1 MTFFIGAALL
11 TLVAIA
17 FIVSPWLHQSK
28 TAHDVVIDRRQATVD
43 IVRARLAELDAEHRD
58 GVIDETTYQSL
69 KVEQERRL
77 LDDVRGLEA
86 GKRQSV
92 AHAFT
97 HARWILLAAALVTPI
112 VAVLTYRHF
121 GNWLDW
127 SIQQTLQQSQQLA
140 GQGKDNRAAL
150 IELARLL
157 EKRLQQ
163 RNDDDGRRRFLL
175 ARLNIELGRT
185 DAALTQFR
193 ALVIQFPQDADL
205 LAQLAQTQYLAADR
219 KLTPDIAETA
229 QRALALNPDQ
239 STALGLLGIAAFE
252 RKDYAQALMH
262 WRRLLR
268 QLQPGSQNAQMI
280 ERGIAQ
286 AEANL
291 GPEGL
296 PGPKFDVSVSVDPK
310 LAGQVRGTLFVF
322 AKAVN
327 GPPLPLA
334 VARFDNPTLP
344 LSVTLDDTMAM
355 APGMNLSSAKQVQIF
370 ARVTASGQVRGEAGD
385 LEGSSPALD
394 INNKSQQLSLV
405 IDRQL

>member
-11 TLVAIA
+11 TLVAVA
-17 FIVSPWLHQSK
+17 FIVAPWLRKSGA
-28 TAHDVVIDRRQATVD
+28 THDVVIDRRQATVD
-43 IVRARLAELDAEHRD
+43 IVRARLAELDTERRD

-86 GKRQSV
+86 GKTKSF
-92 AHAFT
+92 A
-97 HARWILLAAALVTPI
+97 HARWILLVAALATPI
-112 VAVLTYRHF
+112 VAVLTYGHF

-127 SIQQTLQQSQQLA
+127 SIQQTLQQTQQLA
-140 GQGKDNRAAL
+140 EQGKDNRAAL
-150 IELARLL
+150 IELADLL
-157 EKRLQQ
+157 EKRLAQ

-193 ALVIQFPQDADL
+193 ALVNQFPQDADL

-268 QLQPGSQNAQMI
+268 QLPPGSQNAQMI

-355 APGMNLSSAKQVQIF
+355 APGMNLSSVKQVQIF
-370 ARVTASGQVRGEAGD
+370 ARVTASGQVRGEPGD
-385 LEGSSPALD
+385 LEGNSPTLN
-394 INNKSQQLSLV
+394 INNKKQQLSLV
-405 IDRQL
+405 INRQL